1 MWEHT
6 ETHSPWECVIVDAG
20 KKREP
25 MAATIKD
32 VAKLAGVSTATVSYV
47 VNGTQH
53 VSDETR
59 RRVLSAVEELEYRPS
74 ALARSLRIQRTRTIG
89 LILPQL
95 SNMSYTVAA
104 HGIEEVLQEN
114 GYSLIIS
121 ESDENPKTEE
131 KLIRV
136 FDSLLVDGLI
146 VVPSGQRQS
155 RLREVIR
162 GKYPT
167 IFLDRRPTCAEGD
180 MVLLDNYRATNEA
193 VSHLIASG
201 HERIGMILGAKHFS
215 TTRDRIRGYKAALR
229 SADIDFDPELVR
241 NGGFGVESG
250 LRFCEELLSLTP
262 RPTALF
268 MASANMTLGAFT
280 KVREMGLSIPDDVAL
295 IGCGDLP
302 WATATIPPLSMIFQP
317 LAAMGKLTAE
327 LLLKRIDNPG
337 EELKTIYVPA
347 ELRLRDSV

>member
-1 MWEHT
+1 M
-6 ETHSPWECVIVDAG
+6 
-20 KKREP
+20 
-25 MAATIKD
+25 ATIKD
-32 VAKLAGVSTATVSYV
+32 VAKQAGVSTATVSYV

-59 RRVLSAVEELEYRPS
+59 QRVLDAVEKLEYRPS

-95 SNMSYTVAA
+95 SNVYFTVAA

-121 ESDENPKTEE
+121 ESDENPETEE
-131 KLIRV
+131 KIIRV
-136 FDSLLVDGLI
+136 FDSLQVDGLI
-146 VVPSGQRQS
+146 VAPSGHRQS

-180 MVLLDNYRATNEA
+180 MVLLDNYQATNEA
-193 VSHLIASG
+193 VSLLIERG
-201 HERIGMILGAKHFS
+201 HRRVGMILGEQRFS

-229 SADIDFDPELVR
+229 GAGIAFDADLIR

-250 LRFCEELLSLTP
+250 LRFCEELLSLDSP
-262 RPTALF
+262 PTALF
-268 MASANMTLGAFT
+268 MASSNMTLGAFT
-280 KVREMGLSIPDDVAL
+280 KIRELGLSIPGDVAL
-295 IGCGDLP
+295 IGCDDLP
-302 WATATIPPLSMIFQP
+302 WAEATTPSLSMIFQP
-317 LAAMGKLTAE
+317 SAVMGKLTAE
-327 LLLKRIDNPG
+327 LLLKRIDHPG
-337 EELKTIYVPA
+337 RAFETIYIPT
-347 ELRLRDSV
+347 ELRLRGSV